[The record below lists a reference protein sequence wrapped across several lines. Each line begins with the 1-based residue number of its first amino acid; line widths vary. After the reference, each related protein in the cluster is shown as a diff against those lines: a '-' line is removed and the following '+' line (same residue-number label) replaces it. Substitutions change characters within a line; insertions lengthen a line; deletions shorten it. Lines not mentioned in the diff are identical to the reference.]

1 MEVDYQ
7 KTTYGLWARLIVAL
21 SLLLVKSG
29 NHVDNSEAYKFLDE
43 EVNRLKSK
51 NEILLNDIENIKRS
65 NAHIDSLISKINS
78 QKQDVRYVYIEK
90 TKEID
95 DGSVAYLMDEF
106 TVIFSKGNVRR

>member
-1 MEVDYQ
+1 MDIDYQ
-7 KTTYGLWARLIVAL
+7 KTTYGILALFIITLI
-21 SLLLVKSG
+21 LLLVKSG
-29 NHVDNSEAYKFLDE
+29 NHEDNNETYKFLDD

-78 QKQDVRYVYIEK
+78 KKQDVRYVYIEK

-106 TVIFSKGNVRR
+106 TVVFAKGNIRR